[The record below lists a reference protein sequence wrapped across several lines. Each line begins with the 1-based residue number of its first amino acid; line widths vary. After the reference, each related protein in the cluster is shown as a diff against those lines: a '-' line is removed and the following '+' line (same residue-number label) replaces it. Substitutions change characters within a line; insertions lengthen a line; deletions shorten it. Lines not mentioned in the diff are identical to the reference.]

1 MVRSDSATKLY
12 RKKKKKRMNKTVRKT
27 VLDNGVRI
35 VTGKLPHVRSVS
47 MGVWVN
53 VGARDEKTDENGLSH
68 FIEHMLF
75 KGTTNRSAYDLA
87 KQFDAIGGH
96 TNAFTSMENT
106 CYHASVLDTHFEIM
120 VDILSDIFLNSTFDL
135 GELENERPVILS
147 EISMLEDNPDD
158 YVHILLERNY
168 WGDHPLGKSVLG
180 NRENVMSFDS
190 ERIKSFFKER
200 YRPDQILISASGN
213 VDHDRL
219 VERIAP
225 TFGLLTPGGKNRER
239 TKPVLTTHTEIIQKS
254 IEQVHVCLCNQGLS
268 ITHPQRFTSSLMNTI
283 LGGNMSSRLFQEIR
297 EKRGLAYSVY
307 SFSSLNTDSGLTGVY
322 TGVAPDKVTTAVE
335 LILNEWHR
343 ICDERISAGEL
354 SDAME
359 YTKGNILLSSES
371 TENHMVRIAQNE
383 IHFGRYVPI
392 SETIDK
398 INSVTSEAIQD
409 LANSL
414 FKSESPSITALGPV
428 NDDEKIIRLIES
440 FNS

>member
-1 MVRSDSATKLY
+1 
-12 RKKKKKRMNKTVRKT
+12 MNKTVRKT

-53 VGARDEKTDENGLSH
+53 VGARDESAAENGLSH

-75 KGTTNRSAYDLA
+75 KGTTSRSAFELA

-106 CYHASVLDTHFEIM
+106 CYHASVLDSHFEIM
-120 VDILSDIFLNSTFDL
+120 VDILSDIFLNSTFNED
-135 GELENERPVILS
+135 ELENERPVILS
-147 EISMLEDNPDD
+147 EISMMEDNPDD
-158 YVHILLERNY
+158 YIHVLLEKNY

-180 NRENVMSFDS
+180 NPENVMAFDS
-190 ERIKSFFKER
+190 ETIKSFFKQR
-200 YRPDQILISASGN
+200 YQPDQIVISASGN
-213 VDHDRL
+213 VEHDRL
-219 VERIAP
+219 VELIAP
-225 TFGLLTPGGKNRER
+225 TFGLLQSDGRKRER
-239 TKPVLTTHTEIIQKS
+239 TTPVPTIHTDIVDKS

-268 ITHPQRFTSSLMNTI
+268 ITHPERFTGSLMNTI

-307 SFSSLNTDSGLTGVY
+307 SFSSLNTDTGLTGVY
-322 TGVAPDKVTTAVE
+322 TGVAPDKVETAVE

-343 ICDERISAGEL
+343 ICDEKISADEL

-392 SETIDK
+392 VETLDK
-398 INSVTSEAIQD
+398 INAVTCEGIQD
-409 LANSL
+409 LANKL
-414 FKSESPSITALGPV
+414 FKSSRPSISTLGPFS
-428 NDDEKIIRLIES
+428 DENTISRLIDS
-440 FNS
+440 FKR

>member
-1 MVRSDSATKLY
+1 
-12 RKKKKKRMNKTVRKT
+12 MNKTVRKT

-53 VGARDEKTDENGLSH
+53 VGARDESAAENGLSH

-75 KGTTNRSAYDLA
+75 KGTTSRSAFELA

-106 CYHASVLDTHFEIM
+106 CYHASVLDSHFEIM
-120 VDILSDIFLNSTFDL
+120 VDILSDIFLNSTFDED
-135 GELENERPVILS
+135 ELENERPVILS
-147 EISMLEDNPDD
+147 EISMMEDNPDD
-158 YVHILLERNY
+158 YIHVLLEKNY

-180 NRENVMSFDS
+180 NPENVMAFDS
-190 ERIKSFFKER
+190 DKIKTFFKNR
-200 YRPDQILISASGN
+200 YQPEQIVISASGN
-213 VDHDRL
+213 VEHDRL
-219 VERIAP
+219 VELIAP
-225 TFGLLTPGGKNRER
+225 TFGLLKSDGRKRER
-239 TKPVLTTHTEIIQKS
+239 TTPVPVIHTDIVEKS

-268 ITHPQRFTSSLMNTI
+268 ITHPERFTGSLMNTI

-307 SFSSLNTDSGLTGVY
+307 SFSSLNTDTGLTGVY
-322 TGVAPDKVTTAVE
+322 TGVAPDKVETAVE
-335 LILNEWHR
+335 LILNEWRR
-343 ICDERISAGEL
+343 ICDEKISADEL

-392 SETIDK
+392 VETLDK
-398 INSVTSEAIQD
+398 VNAVTCEGIQD
-409 LANSL
+409 LANRL
-414 FKSESPSITALGPV
+414 FKSSRPSLSTLGPFS
-428 NDDEKIIRLIES
+428 DEDKISSLIDS
-440 FNS
+440 FNR

>member
-1 MVRSDSATKLY
+1 
-12 RKKKKKRMNKTVRKT
+12 MNKTVRKT

-53 VGARDEKTDENGLSH
+53 VGARDENTAENGLSH

-75 KGTTNRSAYDLA
+75 KGTTSRSAFDLA

-106 CYHASVLDTHFEIM
+106 CYHASVLDSHFEIM
-120 VDILSDIFLNSTFDL
+120 VEILSDIFLNSTFDED
-135 GELENERPVILS
+135 ELENERPVILS
-147 EISMLEDNPDD
+147 EISMMEDNPDD
-158 YVHILLERNY
+158 YIHVLLERNY

-180 NRENVMSFDS
+180 NRENVMAFDS
-190 ERIKSFFKER
+190 EKIKSFFRNR
-200 YRPDQILISASGN
+200 YQPEQIVISASGN

-219 VERIAP
+219 VELIAP
-225 TFGLLTPGGKNRER
+225 TFGLLKPGGKIRER
-239 TKPVLTTHTEIIQKS
+239 VTPDPIVHTEIVQKS

-268 ITHPQRFTSSLMNTI
+268 LTHPQRFTGSLMNTI

-307 SFSSLNTDSGLTGVY
+307 SFSSLNTDTGLTGVY
-322 TGVAPDKVTTAVE
+322 AGVAPDKVATAVE
-335 LILNEWHR
+335 LVLKEWRR
-343 ICDERISAGEL
+343 ICDEKISDGEL
-354 SDAME
+354 SDAIE

-383 IHFGRYVPI
+383 IHFGRYIPI
-392 SETIDK
+392 VETLDK
-398 INSVTSEAIQD
+398 INAVTSEEIQI

-414 FKSESPSITALGPV
+414 FKTNRPSISTLGPV
-428 NDDEKIIRLIES
+428 TDEAKIVSLIDS
-440 FNS
+440 FNV